1 VIETFLAGFEN
12 AFPVIAW
19 VFLVIIAAGLLV
31 RRGIVT
37 QDQIGA
43 LSVVTVKVLL
53 PCLTFSSIIRTLE
66 PAEMPFWWKIPLAAA
81 AMVLFGLGAGVLAFL
96 GKLREKRDMLPIA
109 SMQNAAYLVLP
120 IGEFLFRNEV
130 ELFRLYCFLYVLAL
144 NILMWSIGKVL
155 TTGANNSGWK
165 SVVSPPLCANLLG
178 LLFVFTGAR
187 RFVPGVVSDAIHL
200 LGTATVPVALF
211 VLGAVLG
218 TVKFRLWPYLGDAL
232 RVIGIRLFLLPAVT
246 IGALLYLGVGRQHPM
261 LATLFVVQAS
271 AAPATAHLL
280 QIRAYGGNEQKVGS
294 IVLASYVL
302 CVVTMPFW
310 LAVWEMVR

>member
-12 AFPVIAW
+12 AFPVIAG

-43 LSVVTVKVLL
+43 LSVVTVNVLL

-81 AMVLFGLGAGVLAFL
+81 AMVLFGLGAGALAFL
-96 GKLREKRDMLPIA
+96 GKLPEKRDMLPIA

-120 IGEFLFRNEV
+120 IGELLFRNEV

-144 NILMWSIGKVL
+144 NILMWSIGKIL
-155 TTGANNSGWK
+155 TTGAGDSGWK
-165 SVVSPPLCANLLG
+165 SVFSPPLWANVLG

-187 RFVPGVVSDAIHL
+187 RFVPGVVCEWIPHL
-200 LGTATVPVALF
+200 GPGTVPVGQL
-211 VLGAVLG
+211 VS
-218 TVKFRLWPYLGDAL
+218 W
-232 RVIGIRLFLLPAVT
+232 
-246 IGALLYLGVGRQHPM
+246 
-261 LATLFVVQAS
+261 
-271 AAPATAHLL
+271 AP
-280 QIRAYGGNEQKVGS
+280 S
-294 IVLASYVL
+294 
-302 CVVTMPFW
+302 
-310 LAVWEMVR
+310 WEP